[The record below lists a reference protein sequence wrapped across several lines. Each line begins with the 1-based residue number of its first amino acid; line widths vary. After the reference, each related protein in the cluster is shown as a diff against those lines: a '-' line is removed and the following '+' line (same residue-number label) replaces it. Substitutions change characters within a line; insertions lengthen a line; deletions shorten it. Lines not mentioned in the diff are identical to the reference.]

1 MMDAIRA
8 RMRESAIADEE
19 KALDQL
25 VDIAGLTLGERE
37 AICGP
42 CSSHDPGCARWCQ
55 PRNDGRVSW

>member
-25 VDIAGLTLGERE
+25 VDIGKTFSR
-37 AICGP
+37 
-42 CSSHDPGCARWCQ
+42 
-55 PRNDGRVSW
+55 